1 MPAGTPPDIVHKVN
15 AEIMKAL
22 QSEDVLA
29 KYRSMGV
36 DTVKPHPPEAFG
48 KMLAGEIARW
58 GKVIRE
64 ANVKV
69 Q

>member
-1 MPAGTPPDIVHKVN
+1 MSLDADEL
-15 AEIMKAL
+15 AEMARNRGLKL
-22 QSEDVLA
+22 VRHL
-29 KYRSMGV
+29 RSMGV
-36 DTVKPHPPEAFG
+36 DPVKPHPPEAFG
-48 KMLAGEIARW
+48 KMLSGEIARW

>member
-1 MPAGTPPDIVHKVN
+1 
-15 AEIMKAL
+15 MKAL

-36 DTVKPHPPEAFG
+36 DPVKPHPPEAFG
-48 KMLAGEIARW
+48 KMLSSEIARW